1 MPYETKFYIGLDV
14 HVENTDY
21 VVRTWQGDV
30 LLEGTC
36 ASIYRDLRG
45 ILQPYYASCVVGME
59 ACTAF
64 YPLRAGF
71 LKEDISVKIANVL
84 RIRQLVSTNDRIDAR
99 RLSDMLRLGSFPESY
114 IPDKEIQEI
123 RDLVTLRH
131 SFLEELNKAQSRIW
145 AMLTRKGIRIPER
158 SLFSQK
164 GFEMVTE
171 ASKTEKGDANMRFL
185 IAHYETIEKALKE
198 STDNLKDYAKHNFPN
213 EWNKLQEIDGIA
225 EILAP
230 YIIAEACP
238 IIRFSS
244 EKKLR
249 RYAGVIPVTQ
259 DSGGKSFGN
268 RIPKTT
274 SRALLRWAFVQA
286 AHASVKKKGSKLQK
300 YYQLKKK
307 TKGKGA
313 IMCVARAISDKVYAK
328 LHQML
333 M

>member
-1 MPYETKFYIGLDV
+1 MTYETKFYIGLDV
-14 HVENTDY
+14 HVESTDY
-21 VVRTWQGDV
+21 VVRAWQGNV

-36 ASIYRDLRG
+36 ASIYSDLKG
-45 ILQPYYASCVVGME
+45 ILEPYYHSCVIGME

-71 LKEDISVKIANVL
+71 IKDDVSVKIANVL
-84 RIRQLVSTNDRIDAR
+84 RIRQLVATNDRIDAR

-114 IPDKEIQEI
+114 IPDKEIQEL

-145 AMLTRKGIRIPER
+145 AMLTRKGIRIQER

-164 GFEMVTE
+164 GFEQVKG
-171 ASKTEKGDANMRFL
+171 AAVSAAGDANLRFL
-185 IAHYETIEKALKE
+185 VAHYETIEKALKE
-198 STDNLKDYAKHNFPN
+198 STNNLKAYARQNFPN

-225 EILAP
+225 ELLAS
-230 YIIAEACP
+230 YIVAEVCP

-244 EKKLR
+244 DKKLR

-286 AHASVKKKGSKLQK
+286 AHASVKKKGSKLQS
-300 YYQLKKK
+300 YYKLKKK

-313 IMCVARAISDKVYAK
+313 IMCIARAISHKVYSK
-328 LHQML
+328 LN
-333 M
+333 